1 MLNDISLFVQIVRSG
16 SLSKASKKLSVPANT
31 LSRRLINLER
41 QLGTSLILRSTQALR
56 CTADGERLFEQC
68 SSCID
73 NLNSTISSLQSAIVG
88 VVGKVKVQ
96 VPSAFFDCSINNFF
110 YTLLALH
117 PGLEIEVLVSDKEP
131 DLIQDGIDLLL
142 HFGELKKS
150 SYIARKLCRS
160 TLGIYAS
167 AEYLYRNGTPG
178 CPDDLSAH
186 TCIHYTSEDFVVINR
201 RDGGDR
207 HSVAVNKRFL
217 SKSIPAL
224 VNAAEQGLGL
234 VFINTICALT
244 KSDSLVRVL
253 PDYVS
258 EGESLFAAYSNRHAL
273 SNCARVV
280 MDYAVAR
287 VEVFDDH

>member
-56 CTADGERLFEQC
+56 CTADGERLFKQC

-73 NLNSTISSLQSAIVG
+73 DLNSAISSIQSAIVG

-96 VPSAFFDCSINNFF
+96 VPSAFFDCSIDNFF
-110 YTLLALH
+110 CTLLALH
-117 PGLEIEVLVSDKEP
+117 PGLEVEVLVSDKEP
-131 DLIQDGIDLLL
+131 DLIQDGIDLLFY
-142 HFGELKKS
+142 FGELRNS

-160 TLGIYAS
+160 SLGIYAS
-167 AEYLYRNGTPG
+167 VEYLYRNGTPE

-186 TCIHYTSEDFVVINR
+186 TCIHYTSEDFVAIGR
-201 RDGGDR
+201 RDGGAR

-234 VFINTICALT
+234 VFISTICTLT

-258 EGESLFAAYSNRHAL
+258 EGDSLFAAYSNRHAL
-273 SNCARVV
+273 SNCARDV

-287 VEVFDDH
+287 ADAFDGY